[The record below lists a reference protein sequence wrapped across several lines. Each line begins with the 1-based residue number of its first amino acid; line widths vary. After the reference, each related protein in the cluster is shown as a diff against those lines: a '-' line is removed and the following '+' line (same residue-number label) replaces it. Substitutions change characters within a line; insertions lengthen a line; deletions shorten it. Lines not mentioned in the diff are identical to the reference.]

1 MNYLIV
7 HRGSNLVAGILS
19 ASVPPAR
26 NNEYKF
32 IAANEK
38 TLNTY
43 FKFKI
48 KHNDLCPDLGELI
61 ARSKHLQDVMNPQC
75 HSLQPT
81 ILREGRES
89 FLPSREA
96 VIASWITL
104 HPTATEHDLHEKF
117 GCGVVVAK
125 AYLNKWL

>member
-1 MNYLIV
+1 MNYFIL

-26 NNEYKF
+26 SNEYKF
-32 IAANEK
+32 IAANDK

-43 FKFKI
+43 FKFKT
-48 KHNDLCPDLGELI
+48 KHSDLCPDLGELI
-61 ARSKHLQDVMNPQC
+61 AKSKHLQDVMNPQLYP
-75 HSLQPT
+75 LQPT

-89 FLPSREA
+89 FAPSREA
-96 VIASWITL
+96 VIASWIEL
-104 HPTATEHDLHEKF
+104 HPTATEHDLHDKF
-117 GCGVVVAK
+117 GCGVVVAR

>member
-7 HRGSNLVAGILS
+7 HRGSNLIAGILS
-19 ASVPPAR
+19 ASIPPAR
-26 NNEYKF
+26 SNEYKF

-43 FKFKI
+43 FKFKT
-48 KHNDLCPDLGELI
+48 KHSDLCPDLGELI
-61 ARSKHLQDVMNPQC
+61 AKSKHLQDVMNPQS

-89 FLPSREA
+89 FASSREA

-104 HPTATEHDLHEKF
+104 HPTANEHDLHDKF